1 MRRAEVYHISYVR
14 IYNKMGGAAVNIY
27 DIAEL
32 AGVSIATV
40 SRVLNDSPNVAEK
53 TKLRVRGIMAE
64 HGYVPSGFSRG
75 LGLNTMKTIGLI
87 CPDAADDYM
96 AKAVACLERSLR
108 DYGYDSILRCSGYGY
123 EDCQIAVSA
132 LVRCRVDA
140 LVLIGSVYADD
151 DPDSQRVN
159 YIREAAAQIPVFLI
173 NGYVRG
179 DNICCA
185 VCDDYGASYSAA
197 KEMIDSGR
205 RKILFLADVDTVS
218 TNLKRKGCEAALAE
232 AGLELRGFVSVGLSN
247 QICQTR
253 DHLLKL
259 PELDVDGIF
268 AANDALAAGALK
280 YAMRRG
286 LSVPGD
292 LCVIGYNNSELSV
305 CCNPEL
311 TTIDSRE
318 ARLCQIAIDC
328 LKRRLGGRPTDGKV
342 SAKGCLIRRGTTDF

>member
-1 MRRAEVYHISYVR
+1 M
-14 IYNKMGGAAVNIY
+14 NIY

-40 SRVLNDSPNVAEK
+40 SRVINDSPNVAEK
-53 TKLRVRGIMAE
+53 TKQRVRGIMEE

-96 AKAVACLERSLR
+96 AKAVACLEGSLR
-108 DYGYDSILRCSGYGY
+108 DYGYDCILRCSGYSY

-140 LVLIGSVYADD
+140 LILIGSTYAAD
-151 DPDSQRVN
+151 DPDDQRVN

-179 DNICCA
+179 DNIFCA
-185 VCDDYGASYSAA
+185 VCDDYEASRSAVA
-197 KEMIDSGR
+197 EMIASGR

-218 TNLKRKGCEAALAE
+218 TNLKRKGCEAALAD
-232 AGLELRGFVSVGLSN
+232 AGLRLQGDVSVGLSN

-259 PELDVDGIF
+259 PGLDVDGIF

-280 YAMRRG
+280 YAKRRG

-292 LCVIGYNNSELSV
+292 LCVIGFNNSELSV
-305 CCNPEL
+305 CCDPEL

-318 ARLCQIAIDC
+318 ARLCQAAIDSMR
-328 LKRRLGGRPTDGKV
+328 LRLGGRQANDKV
-342 SAKGCLIRRGTTDF
+342 CAKGCLIHRGTTDF

>member
-1 MRRAEVYHISYVR
+1 M
-14 IYNKMGGAAVNIY
+14 NIY

-32 AGVSIATV
+32 SGVSIATV

-53 TKLRVRGIMAE
+53 TKLRVREIMEE

-75 LGLNTMKTIGLI
+75 LGLNTMKTIGLV

-96 AKAVACLERSLR
+96 AKAVAYLERSLR
-108 DYGYDSILRCSGYGY
+108 EYGYDCILRCSGYGY
-123 EDCQIAVSA
+123 EDCQIAVSS

-151 DPDSQRVN
+151 DPASERVA
-159 YIREAAAQIPVFLI
+159 YIREAAGQVPVFMI

-185 VCDDYGASYSAA
+185 VCDDYEASRAA
-197 KEMIDSGR
+197 VAEMVASGR
-205 RKILFLADVDTVS
+205 RKILFLSDTDTVS
-218 TNLKRKGCEAALAE
+218 TNLKRQGCQAALAE
-232 AGLELRGFVSVGLSN
+232 AGLELQGDVSVGLSN

-259 PELDVDGIF
+259 SGLDVDGIL

-280 YAMRRG
+280 YAKRRG

-292 LCVIGYNNSELSV
+292 LCVVGYNNSELSV
-305 CCNPEL
+305 CCDPEL
-311 TTIDSRE
+311 STIDSRE
-318 ARLCQIAIDC
+318 DRLCQIAIDC
-328 LKRRLGGRPTDGKV
+328 LKLRLSGRPA
-342 SAKGCLIRRGTTDF
+342 SARVYAQGFLIRRGTTDF

>member
-1 MRRAEVYHISYVR
+1 M
-14 IYNKMGGAAVNIY
+14 NIY

-53 TKLRVRGIMAE
+53 TKLRVRQIME
-64 HGYVPSGFSRG
+64 EQGYVPSGFSRG
-75 LGLNTMKTIGLI
+75 LGLNTLRTIGLV

-96 AKAVACLERSLR
+96 AKAVACLENSLR
-108 DYGYDSILRCSGYGY
+108 EFGYNCLLCCSGYNY
-123 EDCQIAVSA
+123 EDCQVTVST
-132 LVRCRVDA
+132 LLRCRLDA

-151 DPDSQRVN
+151 DPDSQRVQ
-159 YIREAAAQIPVFLI
+159 YVRDAAKQVPVFVI

-179 DNICCA
+179 ENICCA

-197 KEMIDSGR
+197 AAMIASGR
-205 RKILFLADVDTVS
+205 RKILFLTDMDTVS
-218 TNLKRKGCEAALAE
+218 TNLKRKGCQDALAE
-232 AGLELRGFVSVGLSN
+232 AGLALCGDVNVGLLN
-247 QICQTR
+247 QINQTR
-253 DHLLKL
+253 DHLLRL

-280 YAMRRG
+280 YAKRRN

-305 CCNPEL
+305 CCDPEL
-311 TTIDSRE
+311 STIDSRE
-318 ARLCQIAIDC
+318 QRLCQIAVDFI
-328 LKRRLGGRPTDGKV
+328 RLRFAGKPVEGRV
-342 SAKGCLIRRGTTDF
+342 FAKGCFVRRDTTDF

>member
-1 MRRAEVYHISYVR
+1 M
-14 IYNKMGGAAVNIY
+14 NIY

-53 TKLRVRGIMAE
+53 TKLRVRGIME
-64 HGYVPSGFSRG
+64 EQGYVPSGFSRG
-75 LGLNTMKTIGLI
+75 LGLNTMKTIGLV

-96 AKAVACLERSLR
+96 AKAVACLEHSLR
-108 DYGYDSILRCSGYGY
+108 DYGYDCILRCSGYGY
-123 EDCQIAVSA
+123 EDCQIAVSS
-132 LVRCRVDA
+132 LLRCRVDA

-159 YIREAAAQIPVFLI
+159 YIREAAAQTPVFLI

-185 VCDDYGASYSAA
+185 VCDDYEASRAA
-197 KEMIDSGR
+197 VAEMIASGR

-218 TNLKRKGCEAALAE
+218 TNRKRRGCQAALAE
-232 AGLELRGFVSVGLSN
+232 AGLELRGDVSVGLSN

-253 DHLLKL
+253 DYLLKL
-259 PELDVDGIF
+259 PDLDVDGIF

-280 YAMRRG
+280 YAKRRG
-286 LSVPGD
+286 LSVPGS
-292 LCVIGYNNSELSV
+292 LCVVGCNNSELSV
-305 CCNPEL
+305 CCDPEL
-311 TTIDSRE
+311 STIDTRE
-318 ARLCQIAIDC
+318 SRLCQAVIDFIK
-328 LKRRLGGRPTDGKV
+328 LRLSGRPVGGRV
-342 SAKGCLIRRGTTDF
+342 YAKGCLIRRGTTDF